1 MVLFFAAL
9 VVALLAA
16 LSLGMVGL
24 ATLENKVVIQTGQS
38 AQLVQIVLSG
48 IETAAKTIDD
58 PRHPDLLNNPE
69 RFCGIE
75 VVSANLTSTGFGAGR
90 FTVFSPRYEQEQL
103 RGVHFGL
110 TRESAK
116 LSLEAVLAWETES
129 PGQGVQ
135 ALQQL
140 PGITPT
146 VIDSILDWLDADNDA
161 RPQGAESDYYQQQQK
176 SYRPRNAVPIALEE
190 LPLIRDVEETM
201 LFGND
206 VQRSFGAT
214 LSELRRKPAT
224 SAGGDDPFAPMEIE
238 SSNQQSTGDVA
249 AWQFLLTPYSAEK
262 MVNSQGIVR
271 VFLNESNLEF
281 LESQLRLHQL
291 DEESIRFILAW
302 RNANGN
308 IDDAVDLLDAEVTME
323 TETLASPF
331 SCSDPA
337 RYERF
342 LRLLDEAVT
351 DAAIVVRGRINVN
364 ETPQKILEAVPEL
377 TPEWAATIV
386 ERRKPGTETQRH
398 AVWLLAEGIVDKEMM
413 KSLSR
418 RLTTGGDVYRCQV
431 VGFFDGQPMVY
442 RAEAVLDATVK
453 PPKTVFYKNL
463 TPLGLPE

>member
-1 MVLFFAAL
+1 MLLFFVAL
-9 VVALLAA
+9 VIALLAV
-16 LSLGMVGL
+16 LSLGMVGF
-24 ATLENKVVIQTGQS
+24 ATLEYKAVIQTGQT
-38 AQLVQIVLSG
+38 AQLVQVVLSG

-58 PRHPDLLNNPE
+58 PEHPDLFNNPE

-75 VVSANLTSTGFGAGR
+75 VISAHLTPTDFGAGR
-90 FTVFSPRYEQEQL
+90 FTLFSPRHEQDQI
-103 RGVHFGL
+103 RGVRFGM

-116 LSLEAVLAWETES
+116 LSLEAVLTWETES

-140 PGITPT
+140 PGITST
-146 VIDSILDWLDADNDA
+146 IIDSILDWLDADDDA
-161 RPQGAESDYYQQQQK
+161 RPQGAESDYYRQQQK
-176 SYRPRNAVPIALEE
+176 TYRPRNAVPIELEE
-190 LPLIRDVEETM
+190 LRFIRDVERTM

-206 VQRSFGAT
+206 IQQSFGAT
-214 LSELRRKPAT
+214 LSDLRRKPAT
-224 SAGGDDPFAPMEIE
+224 SEGGYDPFAPLEIE
-238 SSNQQSTGDVA
+238 SLTQQPTGDA
-249 AWQFLLTPYSAEK
+249 TAWQFLLTPYSAEK

-291 DEESIRFILAW
+291 DEESIQFTLAW
-302 RNANGN
+302 RNVRGN
-308 IDDAVDLLDAEVTME
+308 IDDPIDLLDAEVTKE

-351 DAAIVVRGRINVN
+351 DSAIVVRGRVNVN
-364 ETPQKILEAVPEL
+364 EAPRPVLEAVPEL
-377 TPEWAATIV
+377 TSEWITTLL
-386 ERRKPGTETQRH
+386 ERRQPGADTQRH

-418 RLTTGGDVYRCQV
+418 RLTTGGDVYRLQV
-431 VGFFDGQPMVY
+431 AGFFDGQPMVY

-463 TPLGLPE
+463 TPLGFPE